1 MAFGSL
7 ENQDVLD
14 NFDFDSFLQSS
25 NEFDDFDP
33 SGFSLGNPEG
43 VEAGAEGV

>member
-14 NFDFDSFLQSS
+14 NFDFDSFLQS
-25 NEFDDFDP
+25 NDEFNDFDP
-33 SGFSLGNPEG
+33 TLTFNNPEG
-43 VEAGAEGV
+43 VEAGTDVV